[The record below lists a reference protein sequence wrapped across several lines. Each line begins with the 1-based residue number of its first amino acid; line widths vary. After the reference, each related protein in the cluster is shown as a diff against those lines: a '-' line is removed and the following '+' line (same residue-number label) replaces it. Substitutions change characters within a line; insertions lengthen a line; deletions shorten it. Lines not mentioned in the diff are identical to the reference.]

1 MLEGGQRWLPPPMTL
16 TTGSHQTA
24 AQRGG
29 ELKVGNFE
37 AGSCPAI
44 TAMTGGQGG
53 RWACTSSLHGQLPAL
68 GDEHRRLLLPTAL
81 NPRASF
87 FLQGVNH
94 RKIMID
100 RIARRRT
107 RTRR

>member
-37 AGSCPAI
+37 AESCPAI

-53 RWACTSSLHGQLPAL
+53 PL
-68 GDEHRRLLLPTAL
+68 GVYLKLARTAARSGGRAAAAVAAYGAE
-81 NPRASF
+81 PRKSF
-87 FLQGVNH
+87 GFSKV
-94 RKIMID
+94 
-100 RIARRRT
+100 
-107 RTRR
+107 